1 MPSRLISSPLLVLA
15 FSLSTLACPV
25 GGDCESEHV
34 EGNWIVT
41 QILDASEACCEGQ
54 MQVSIGFVATG
65 DVDQTTL
72 WEKGICRTP
81 EELEAAGITLE
92 STWPG
97 GLTLSTKGTCT
108 PTTPSNYPS
117 ELESGP
123 NHCP

>member
-1 MPSRLISSPLLVLA
+1 MPARLISSPLFVLA
-15 FSLSTLACPV
+15 FGLSTLACP
-25 GGDCESEHV
+25 GGGGCESEDY

-97 GLTLSTKGTCT
+97 GLHLSTKGTCSGT
-108 PTTPSNYPS
+108 IPRNYPS
-117 ELESGP
+117 ALESVP
-123 NHCP
+123 NNCP